1 MSFLN
6 APIDEN
12 EHLHQE
18 MVRIAQKNRFR
29 RMFTSI
35 IIGIIVLLVV
45 AGFAWFTGKN
55 QAHQAAQDEISTLKS
70 TVQEL
75 QDEIEKLK
83 NEPVVVTPVSPKI
96 DLQLLHSKI
105 ESISELAT
113 VEYLY
118 TDASE
123 FSSSLHIVN
132 WNVPGTK
139 KSFILKWDGIIKA
152 GVDLARVELKL
163 LENKSHEEN
172 AKQTLVVYVPAAK
185 ILSYEIDEDSV
196 EVLNES
202 SNIFNPITVN
212 DKVSFDSVT
221 KKAMES
227 RAIENGLLDKAQENA
242 EEILTQLI
250 FFDSDIE
257 DNYTLK
263 FYMIH

>member
-6 APIDEN
+6 APTDEN
-12 EHLHQE
+12 DRLHQE
-18 MVRIAQKNRFR
+18 MLHIAQKSRAHR
-29 RMFTSI
+29 TFTSI
-35 IIGIIVLLVV
+35 VIGIILLLIIVG
-45 AGFAWFTGKN
+45 AAWFGGKQ
-55 QAHQAAQDEISTLKS
+55 QAQQAAQEVIDTLKA

-75 QDEIEKLK
+75 QDEIEKMK
-83 NEPVVVTPVSPKI
+83 IEPAVVTPVSPII

-123 FSSSLHIVN
+123 FSDSRHFVN
-132 WNVPGTK
+132 WDVPGTK
-139 KSFILKWDGIIKA
+139 KSFILKWNGIIKA
-152 GVDLARVELKL
+152 GVDLAQVELKL
-163 LENKSHEEN
+163 LENESNEEN
-172 AKQTLVVYVPAAK
+172 AKKTLVVYVPAAK

-202 SNIFNPITVN
+202 SNIFNPITVS
-212 DKVSFDSVT
+212 DKVSFDSAAR
-221 KKAMES
+221 KAMES

-250 FFDSDIE
+250 YFDSDIE
-257 DNYTLK
+257 ENYTLK
-263 FYMIH
+263 FYLIH